1 MNRDDRIGPADIDL
15 SVHPE
20 TARLDADGR
29 LLVGGCAVADIVA
42 EHGSP
47 AYIVDEE
54 ALRRTVRRY
63 VSAFRDRHP
72 RSHVLFA
79 AKSFPA
85 ASVIGITADEGCGT
99 DAVAGGELRLALAA
113 GADPARA
120 VLNGNAKTDDD
131 ILVALRAGDGRGV
144 RYIVIDNL
152 DDVERIARLAA
163 ELDRDPVPVLLRV
176 SPSLQAHT
184 HEALATGHDA
194 SKFGIPS
201 AQVEDAIRAI
211 RAERLVDLRGLHA
224 HVGSQLLDLDQFDA
238 EAAALAE
245 FERFGV
251 YDLGGGLGV
260 RYVPGDEAPTIE
272 EYAERIVRAV
282 HRHLGDDVELLV
294 EPGRSMIARNVV
306 TAYRVVTVK
315 RGMRTHVAVD
325 GGMGDNLEVALYGQP
340 FAPAVIDRS
349 GPAEIVDIVGKHCES
364 GDYLARDVR
373 VPRPEV
379 GDLVVI
385 PVTGA
390 YCYTMSN
397 NFNTNLRPPVLLARD
412 GRTRVAVRRE
422 TFEDLVRRE
431 QIVSQEALLGVSA

>member
-1 MNRDDRIGPADIDL
+1 MTATDASAPLDL
-15 SVHPE
+15 TVYPE
-20 TARLDADGR
+20 TATLEDGR
-29 LLVGGCAVADIVA
+29 LRIGGRAVSDIVA
-42 EHGSP
+42 EHGTP
-47 AYIVDEE
+47 AYLVDEE
-54 ALRRTVRRY
+54 ALRRTAHRY
-63 VSAFRDRHP
+63 VTAFRSRHP
-72 RSHVLFA
+72 RSFVLFA

-85 ASVIGITADEGCGT
+85 ASVIGIVAEEGCGT

-131 ILVALRAGDGRGV
+131 ILVALHAGI
-144 RYIVIDNL
+144 RYLVIDNL
-152 DDVERIARLAA
+152 DDVERIARLATGLGIA
-163 ELDRDPVPVLLRV
+163 PVPVLLRV
-176 SPSLQAHT
+176 SPSLQAQT

-201 AQVEDAIRAI
+201 VQVPEVIAAIR
-211 RAERLVDLRGLHA
+211 RERMLDLRGLHA
-224 HVGSQLLDLDQFDA
+224 HVGSQLLDLAQFDA
-238 EAAALAE
+238 EIAALAE

-251 YDLGGGLGV
+251 YDVGGGLGV
-260 RYVPGDEAPTIE
+260 RYVPTDEAPTID
-272 EYAERIVRAV
+272 EYADRVVRAV

-294 EPGRSMIARNVV
+294 EPGRSMIAQNVV

-315 RGMRTHVAVD
+315 RGIRTHVAVD

-340 FAPAVIDRS
+340 FAPAVIDRA
-349 GPAEIVDIVGKHCES
+349 GATETVDIVGKHCES

-379 GDLVVI
+379 GDIVVV

-397 NFNTNLRPPVLLARD
+397 NFNTNLRPPVLLCRD
-412 GRTRVAVRRE
+412 GATRVAVRRE

-431 QIVSQEALLGVSA
+431 QLVPQEALRRAGSDG